1 MSDASIIY
9 DDTCSSEMVVLDGDG
24 GPLKRGPYVAA
35 RDCVQ
40 FVPMRDYLGKDPSL
54 LSSVR

>member
-1 MSDASIIY
+1 MTRNHPLDVN
-9 DDTCSSEMVVLDGDG
+9 TTEMVVLDGDG

-40 FVPMRDYLGKDPSL
+40 FVPMRDYLGKDPAY
-54 LSSVR
+54 LSSVGA